1 MKFLLVKLWRAFQWL
16 FIVLKNCHLNSSES
30 LRVFYGGGIS
40 GNYGGAFVKI
50 KRLQEYFP
58 PSYFGFN
65 IVYKLSNAIF
75 LSPSIIMHLKK
86 RKIPIILNQ
95 NGVFYPG
102 WYEKNWKKKNQ
113 EMAFLYHQADY
124 VFWQSNFC
132 KLSANKFLGKR
143 IGQGEVLYNAV
154 DTNFFK
160 PTNKKN
166 KNFNFLITGNID
178 KNLNYRVIAAIY
190 ALNEVVKRG
199 YKFNLLIA
207 GKIDKITLILIKK
220 VINDLGLKNF
230 VKYIGKYNQNN
241 APKIYQT
248 SHVYVMLKYKDPCPN
263 TVIEAMSCGMPILFS
278 MSGGIPELVDKKCGL
293 GLKVKDS
300 WKEKKIVPKY
310 NDIANGMI
318 EIYKNY
324 KFMSKNARK
333 RAVEKFD
340 IKHWISRHEKSF
352 KKYLTK

>member
-1 MKFLLVKLWRAFQWL
+1 M
-16 FIVLKNCHLNSSES
+16 
-30 LRVFYGGGIS
+30 
-40 GNYGGAFVKI
+40 
-50 KRLQEYFP
+50 
-58 PSYFGFN
+58 
-65 IVYKLSNAIF
+65 
-75 LSPSIIMHLKK
+75 
-86 RKIPIILNQ
+86 
-95 NGVFYPG
+95 
-102 WYEKNWKKKNQ
+102 
-113 EMAFLYHQADY
+113 
-124 VFWQSNFC
+124 
-132 KLSANKFLGKR
+132 
-143 IGQGEVLYNAV
+143 
-154 DTNFFK
+154 
-160 PTNKKN
+160 
-166 KNFNFLITGNID
+166 
-178 KNLNYRVIAAIY
+178 NYRVIAVIY

-207 GKIDKITLILIKK
+207 GKIDKITLTLIKK
-220 VINDLGLKNF
+220 VMNDLGLKNF
-230 VKYIGKYNQNN
+230 VKYIGRYNQNN
-241 APKIYQT
+241 APKVYQS

-340 IKHWISRHEKSF
+340 IKHWISRHERSF